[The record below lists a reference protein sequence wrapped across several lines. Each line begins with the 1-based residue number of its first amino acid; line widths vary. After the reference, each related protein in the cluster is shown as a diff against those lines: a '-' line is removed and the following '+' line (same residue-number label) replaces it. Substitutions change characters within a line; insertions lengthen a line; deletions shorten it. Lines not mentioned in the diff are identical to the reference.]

1 MSPVVRRIVYVCTFE
16 GIALLSCALIFSVL
30 GNDAASSG
38 IAAVAAS
45 AVAVSWNFI
54 FTTLFEWWEARN
66 PVKGRSPLRRAA
78 HAVLFEG
85 GLAIVLTPVL
95 SWTLS
100 MPMLEAFATNIGLL
114 AFFLAYTYLFNLGF
128 DKLFGL
134 PASAQPQG

>member
-1 MSPVVRRIVYVCTFE
+1 MSPVLRRIVYVCAFE
-16 GIALLSCALIFSVL
+16 GLALLSSTLIFAML

-38 IAAVAAS
+38 IAAIAAS
-45 AVAVSWNFI
+45 AVAVSWNFV

-66 PVKGRSPLRRAA
+66 PVKGRSPRRRAA
-78 HAVLFEG
+78 HAILFEG

-95 SWTLS
+95 SWTLG
-100 MPMLEAFATNIGLL
+100 MPIMEAFATNIGLL

>member
-1 MSPVVRRIVYVCTFE
+1 MSPVVRRIVYVCAFE
-16 GIALLSCALIFSVL
+16 GLALLSSALIFAVL

-45 AVAVSWNFI
+45 VVAVSWNFV

-66 PVKGRSPLRRAA
+66 PVKGRSPLRRAI
-78 HAVLFEG
+78 HAVLFES

-95 SWTLS
+95 SWTLG
-100 MPMLEAFATNIGLL
+100 MPMMEAFATNIGLL

>member
-1 MSPVVRRIVYVCTFE
+1 MSPVVRRIVYVCAFE
-16 GIALLSCALIFSVL
+16 GLALLSSALIFAVL

-45 AVAVSWNFI
+45 VVAVSWNFV
-54 FTTLFEWWEARN
+54 FTTLFEWWEAGN
-66 PVKGRSPLRRAA
+66 PVKGRSPLRRVL
-78 HAVLFEG
+78 HAVLFES

-95 SWTLS
+95 SWTLG
-100 MPMLEAFATNIGLL
+100 MPMMEAFATNIGLL

>member
-1 MSPVVRRIVYVCTFE
+1 MSPVVRRIVYVCAFE
-16 GIALLSCALIFSVL
+16 GLALLSSALIFAVL
-30 GNDAASSG
+30 GNDATSAG

-45 AVAVSWNFI
+45 VVAVSWNFV

-66 PVKGRSPLRRAA
+66 PVKGRSPLRRAI
-78 HAVLFEG
+78 HAVLFES

-95 SWTLS
+95 SWTLG
-100 MPMLEAFATNIGLL
+100 MPMMEAFATNIGLL

-134 PASAQPQG
+134 PASARPQG